1 MSDYFDNIDSKNSLN
16 YSSFNN
22 EIFPDTPENI
32 YLTLKKEEEDNYSN
46 IQKDNHNTQNYKI
59 KEGNTRSTND
69 EENVM
74 DNELQKYDEETL
86 KEEENSFPKYL
97 NLNSEKD
104 YYNIPEVEK
113 YYEEIKESKNDQMPL
128 GKKRGRNNTG
138 EGEHNKFSDDNLR
151 RKCKHLV
158 LKSLFNY
165 INKNL
170 KKIYKN
176 IGYGIFKKQL
186 LTINQKQ
193 KSNAT
198 VLFNRDFLNK
208 TIGDIFSEEI
218 SNRYTTYMPTHNKDL
233 INFLKNEENSNIAKY
248 FNDLFNLR
256 FIDCLKHFRGTQ
268 KFEVLEGLEGFDSIK
283 EKYENDKDY
292 LKSLNYYI
300 MNYEDIINNK
310 RIRKGKSKI

>member
-1 MSDYFDNIDSKNSLN
+1 MNVFFDIDIWNDN
-16 YSSFNN
+16 ESFQFTPNN
-22 EIFPDTPENI
+22 TCLTP
-32 YLTLKKEEEDNYSN
+32 KKEEEENYSN
-46 IQKDNHNTQNYKI
+46 IQKNNHNTQNYKI

-74 DNELQKYDEETL
+74 DNELQKHDKEAL
-86 KEEENSFPKYL
+86 NDKEEENSFQ

-104 YYNIPEVEK
+104 CFIIPEDEK
-113 YYEEIKESKNDQMPL
+113 YFEEIKEYKNDPMTL

>member
-1 MSDYFDNIDSKNSLN
+1 MNVFFDIDIWNDN
-16 YSSFNN
+16 ESFQFTPNN
-22 EIFPDTPENI
+22 TC
-32 YLTLKKEEEDNYSN
+32 LTQKKEEEENYSN
-46 IQKDNHNTQNYKI
+46 IQKNNHNTQNYKI

-74 DNELQKYDEETL
+74 DNELQKHDKEALNVKE
-86 KEEENSFPKYL
+86 EEENSFQ

-104 YYNIPEVEK
+104 CFIIPEEEK
-113 YYEEIKESKNDQMPL
+113 YFEEIKESKNNPMPL

-208 TIGDIFSEEI
+208 TIGDIFSEDI

-233 INFLKNEENSNIAKY
+233 INFLKNEENSNIAQY
-248 FNDLFNLR
+248 FKNLFNLR

-268 KFEVLEGLEGFDSIK
+268 KFDLLEGLEGFDSIK